1 MVSWDLANFKERAIL
16 DDNVI
21 HMERLEV
28 GEINRERYEVSG
40 VFRLVELEKIRSVGV
55 VIARPAEFIQSLFKV

>member
-28 GEINRERYEVSG
+28 GEFNRERYEVSG
-40 VFRLVELEKIRSVGV
+40 VFRLVELEKIRLVGV